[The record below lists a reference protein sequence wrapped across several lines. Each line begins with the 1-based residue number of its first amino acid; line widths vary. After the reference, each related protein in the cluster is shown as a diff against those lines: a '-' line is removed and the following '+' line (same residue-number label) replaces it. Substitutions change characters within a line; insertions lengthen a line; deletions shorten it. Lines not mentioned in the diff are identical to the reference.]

1 MASEKRA
8 QPRQDLHWD
17 SLIVKIDG
25 SIVDGC
31 TMVDVS
37 SSGARLIV
45 KAPAEVP
52 DEFDLLL
59 SRNGSVRRRCK
70 VMRRSDEEVGVQF
83 LHPHPAVQK
92 GHRP

>member
-1 MASEKRA
+1 MASEKRTE
-8 QPRQDLHWD
+8 PRQGIHWD

-31 TMVDVS
+31 TMADVS

-45 KAPAEVP
+45 KTPTEVP
-52 DEFDLLL
+52 DEFNLLL

-70 VMRRSDEEVGVQF
+70 VMRRSEGEVGVQF
-83 LHPHPAVQK
+83 LHPKPAAQK
-92 GHRP
+92 GRRQ